1 MELRLLYDTVYST
14 DVTRKRIVQS
24 LGDRRDSLALLLNL

>member
-24 LGDRRDSLALLLNL
+24 LDDAAIV